1 MVSNC
6 IVLWFDVSSA
16 KSANAE
22 EIFNLIE
29 IIIGVAVLSE
39 HKSEFIKHLLT
50 LPVSS
55 QVSLKGFV
63 EGALSRVVDIAGE
76 DDEELNDINE
86 GERQL
91 TGDEVVSTGIAHSS
105 AFKSTE
111 DKEGGNVVSPKHSSS
126 EDELAR

>member
-1 MVSNC
+1 MVSNY
-6 IVLWFDVSSA
+6 IVLCFDVSSA

-39 HKSEFIKHLLT
+39 HKSEFIKHVLT
-50 LPVSS
+50 LPESS
-55 QVSLKGFV
+55 QVILKGFV

-76 DDEELNDINE
+76 DDEELNDIDE
-86 GERQL
+86 GEGQL
-91 TGDEVVSTGIAHSS
+91 TGDEVVSTGIAHSIAS
-105 AFKSTE
+105 KSTE